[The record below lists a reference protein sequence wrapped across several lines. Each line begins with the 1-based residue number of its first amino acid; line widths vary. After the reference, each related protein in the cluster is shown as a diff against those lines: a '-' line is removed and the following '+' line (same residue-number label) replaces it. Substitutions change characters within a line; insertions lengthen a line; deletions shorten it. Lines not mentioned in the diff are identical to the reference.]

1 MLIFARLFYIQIIW
15 GKELQAKAIDQWT
28 REIPVVA
35 QRGKIVDTNGVVLAD
50 NKDTY
55 SIFVRKRAVKNMEKL
70 CIKLCEQGAII
81 EEDGDVKIVPENCD
95 DCDLCI
101 QNCPNQAISKA

>member
-1 MLIFARLFYIQIIW
+1 MAVNIDSNLCGHIQD
-15 GKELQAKAIDQWT
+15 GRVE
-28 REIPVVA
+28 
-35 QRGKIVDTNGVVLAD
+35 G
-50 NKDTY
+50 
-55 SIFVRKRAVKNMEKL
+55 L

-81 EEDGDVKIVPENCD
+81 EENGDVAIVPENCD